1 MQCVVIFVFP
11 DCLPAFFLGGN
22 IGIIGIHAYVK
33 GILLL
38 VGEGCGF
45 GLECVENHFRRQFLV
60 VIIRKGEP
68 CRSKM
73 QSVSFLIVRNLQQ
86 FGYVSVGNIVQS
98 LDFFAKLITVLDYH
112 QFVSPHQSLFLE
124 LYSRPDTQIVFYGP
138 LVGTAQNDRLILSV
152 TGICIRKCFDQV
164 TAPYSLNILE
174 ITGHKSQFIR
184 SVGAVIVPGYH
195 LPQPGGIFKYA

>member
-1 MQCVVIFVFP
+1 MQP
-11 DCLPAFFLGGN
+11 
-22 IGIIGIHAYVK
+22 
-33 GILLL
+33 
-38 VGEGCGF
+38 
-45 GLECVENHFRRQFLV
+45 
-60 VIIRKGEP
+60 
-68 CRSKM
+68 
-73 QSVSFLIVRNLQQ
+73 VSFLIVRNLKQ
-86 FGYVSVGNIVQS
+86 FGYVSVGDIVQS

-124 LYSRPDTQIVFYGP
+124 LYSRPDPQIVFYCP

-152 TGICIRKCFDQV
+152 TGICIRQRFNKV
-164 TAPYSLNILE
+164 SAPYSLHVLE